1 MKSRLAPRT
10 PWIWPR
16 ITGTWNGQQASV
28 PLAFR
33 RLCQAN
39 VARDAA
45 DWLARFNFGLRGGSY
60 DVSADLRDRLAWS
73 AGLIEGGA
81 QQVRPLEGEEVG
93 RRQGRS
99 WRQAAVSPGF
109 VGPRD
114 TGREWA
120 DPPRQPVD
128 LAATT
133 KEAKIRSWPIWSR
146 SPQQRDPILADRRA
160 AWLDIALSVVELES
174 AVSF

>member
-73 AGLIEGGA
+73 AGLIEGRA

-93 RRQGRS
+93 RRQGRT
-99 WRQAAVSPGF
+99 WRQAAVFPGF
-109 VGPRD
+109 VGSRD

-120 DPPRQPVD
+120 DPRDSRSISPQRPKRRKSGAGQSGADHRSSV
-128 LAATT
+128 T
-133 KEAKIRSWPIWSR
+133 RSWPTGVLLGWISR
-146 SPQQRDPILADRRA
+146 
-160 AWLDIALSVVELES
+160 
-174 AVSF
+174 